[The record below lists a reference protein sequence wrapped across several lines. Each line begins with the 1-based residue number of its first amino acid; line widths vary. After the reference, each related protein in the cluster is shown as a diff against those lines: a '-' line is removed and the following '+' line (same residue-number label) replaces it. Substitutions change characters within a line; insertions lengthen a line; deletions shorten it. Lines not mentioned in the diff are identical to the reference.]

1 MNNLKK
7 FTLPLFFVFGIAL
20 AATATQTTYENAPE
34 STSID
39 KEKINHLRTCI
50 NQPNCRNSAHKT
62 LGPRNSTIQ

>member
-39 KEKINHLRTCI
+39 KHLVTC
-50 NQPNCRNSAHKT
+50 QNSSCSYKGH
-62 LGPRNSTIQ
+62 PRNKIKELKPFQNIVE